1 MKRNPN
7 SYSLWFMPSKEQ
19 KVVLENK
26 IETLANQYGGPKFD
40 PHITLLGSFVDDE
53 SILLNKTENLSK
65 KIRSF
70 KIILDQV
77 RYLNEFFRSLFI
89 EIKFSE
95 ELKSARN
102 TAAKEFR
109 WKDKNYIPHLSLMYG
124 NYNNQI
130 KTDIIKTMGT
140 LPRYL
145 KVNKIH
151 LAHNDEIN
159 FKWKVIESFKIN
171 N

>member
-124 NYNNQI
+124 NYSNQI
-130 KTDIIKTMGT
+130 KINIIKKMGV
-140 LPRYL
+140 LPKFL
-145 KVNKIH
+145 TVNKIY

-159 FKWKVIESFKIN
+159 FKWKVIEGFKIN

>member
-1 MKRNPN
+1 MN
-7 SYSLWFMPSKEQ
+7 
-19 KVVLENK
+19 
-26 IETLANQYGGPKFD
+26 
-40 PHITLLGSFVDDE
+40 
-53 SILLNKTENLSK
+53 
-65 KIRSF
+65 
-70 KIILDQV
+70 
-77 RYLNEFFRSLFI
+77 FFRSLFI
-89 EIKFSE
+89 EIKFNE

-124 NYNNQI
+124 DYDNQV
-130 KTDIIKTMGT
+130 KKDIIKTIGT